1 MRSIVVKA
9 TFILWVLGASVS
21 MADEDAP
28 AILVLGDSLSAGY
41 GLELS
46 QAWPSLLEQR
56 LSDNGHR
63 YRVQNAS
70 ITGETTQG
78 AVARLPGLLQR
89 HRPAVVII
97 ELGGNDGLRGFPLET
112 TRANLAG
119 LVELATAS
127 GATVVLAEILLPPN
141 YGAAYTERFQALYG
155 EVAEQHQAL
164 LVPYFM
170 RGVALVEGMMQDDG
184 VHPTAAGQPV
194 LLDNVWVVLEP
205 VLEADPE
212 TGPPGDE
219 G

>member
-1 MRSIVVKA
+1 MRFIVVKA

-78 AVARLPGLLQR
+78 AVTRLPGLLQR

-205 VLEADPE
+205 VLEADLDAE
-212 TGPPGDE
+212 PPGDE

>member
-78 AVARLPGLLQR
+78 AVTRLPGLLQR

-194 LLDNVWVVLEP
+194 LLDNVWAVLEP
-205 VLEADPE
+205 VLK
-212 TGPPGDE
+212 GGE